1 MRLKRREGIRRDR
14 GMIDTS
20 GIRLSHFQGMLIFA
34 VVISVA
40 FGFLSRR
47 RPVDRV
53 RYIVWSLFLF
63 LVIGIGIGWVMYPFS
78 R

>member
-1 MRLKRREGIRRDR
+1 MTLQ
-14 GMIDTS
+14 
-20 GIRLSHFQGMLIFA
+20 LSHFQAMLLFA
-34 VVISVA
+34 LGISIA

-53 RYIVWSLFLF
+53 QYILLSLFLF
-63 LVIGIGIGWVMYPFS
+63 LAIGIGIGWVMYPFS